1 MYIYSDYHDEFFE
14 YRGFARDT
22 VKDPALLRDVI
33 EKYVPVEKILKVHMG
48 AEVEVEGVYAAEVW
62 IVLTDGITSLILADS
77 PIPLTSKQWQIII
90 NKLDELYRKVH
101 GLLIEPKPHTSF
113 ENTLKY
119 ISDYLNSLGV
129 KLKFLAR
136 MSKPFLKRSLNLI
149 GLRPWE
155 TVLAISRDNIVEAYL
170 VPRKVL
176 KEVRKVLEDKATI
189 SYV

>member
-1 MYIYSDYHDEFFE
+1 
-14 YRGFARDT
+14 
-22 VKDPALLRDVI
+22 
-33 EKYVPVEKILKVHMG
+33 
-48 AEVEVEGVYAAEVW
+48 
-62 IVLTDGITSLILADS
+62 
-77 PIPLTSKQWQIII
+77 
-90 NKLDELYRKVH
+90 
-101 GLLIEPKPHTSF
+101 IEPKPHTSF